1 MSPRLHSQALAE
13 ALRRMASQPV
23 ATATFILVLGL
34 ALAIPLV
41 AALLLRSVSA
51 AVAHLDTDPVVNVY
65 LVPDAADEDAKRVE
79 QGLRAS
85 PEAAEVRFVSKAQAL
100 AELKGTTHLAE
111 VLATLDRNPLPHAF
125 TVRVRSAEPAKL
137 AQIKAAWL
145 QLPKVDQVVADFE
158 WGQRLARWVQFGE
171 RVVYAAENVDMV
183 VAPGSEGQLGILP
196 RHAALFT
203 LLAAGEM
210 RVKQGA
216 TEQSLVVFGGFLE
229 VANNRVLV
237 LADSAER
244 VEEIDVSRA
253 EEARRRA
260 QSRIVDRSV
269 HWDVERAQLA
279 LQRSSVR
286 LRIAGRQRG
295 RRSDIPGRTEVS
307 P

>member
-1 MSPRLHSQALAE
+1 MRPSKL
-13 ALRRMASQPV
+13 
-23 ATATFILVLGL
+23 
-34 ALAIPLV
+34 
-41 AALLLRSVSA
+41 SVE
-51 AVAHLDTDPVVNVY
+51 VV
-65 LVPDAADEDAKRVE
+65 
-79 QGLRAS
+79 
-85 PEAAEVRFVSKAQAL
+85 
-100 AELKGTTHLAE
+100 T
-111 VLATLDRNPLPHAF
+111 
-125 TVRVRSAEPAKL
+125 
-137 AQIKAAWL
+137 
-145 QLPKVDQVVADFE
+145 
-158 WGQRLARWVQFGE
+158 GE